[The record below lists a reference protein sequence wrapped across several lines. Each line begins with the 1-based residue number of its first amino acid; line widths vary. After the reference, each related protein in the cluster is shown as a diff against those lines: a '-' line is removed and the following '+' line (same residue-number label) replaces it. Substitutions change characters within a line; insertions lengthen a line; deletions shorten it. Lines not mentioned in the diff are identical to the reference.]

1 MMFSWLGERVPVFWL
16 MELVLLSLKGSVVS
30 SSRFWSVFRFG
41 MPLGSVL
48 ALAVFGASISAAPS
62 K

>member
-1 MMFSWLGERVPVFWL
+1 MFWL

-48 ALAVFGASISAAPS
+48 ALAVLGASISAAPS